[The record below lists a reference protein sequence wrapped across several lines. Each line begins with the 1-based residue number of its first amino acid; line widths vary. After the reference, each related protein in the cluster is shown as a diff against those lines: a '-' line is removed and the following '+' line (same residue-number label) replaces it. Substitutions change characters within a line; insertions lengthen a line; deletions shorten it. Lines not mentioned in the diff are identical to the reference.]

1 MTEHAY
7 GPTGAGTVMLD
18 LGPGT
23 GALVLYTPADLAG
36 REIEISPHTPDAR
49 RTHASV
55 RERPGNHGTR
65 YAAVYVGLAAGDYT
79 IWQDHDTPASTV
91 AVAGGQVTCHDWGGI
106 SP

>member
-7 GPTGAGTVMLD
+7 GATGAGTVLLD
-18 LGPGT
+18 LGTGT

-36 REIEISPHTPDAR
+36 REIEISPDTPGAP

-55 RERPGNHGTR
+55 RERPGTHGTR
-65 YAAVYVGLAAGDYT
+65 YAAVYAGLAAGDYT

-91 AVAGGQVTCHDWGGI
+91 TIAGGQVTCHDWV
-106 SP
+106 

>member
-18 LGPGT
+18 LGADT
-23 GALVLYTPADLAG
+23 GALVLYTPADLLG
-36 REIEISPHTPDAR
+36 REIEISPGAPHAPVAP

-65 YAAVYVGLAAGDYT
+65 YAAVYAGLAAGDYT

-91 AVAGGQVTCHDWGGI
+91 TIAGGQVTSHDWL
-106 SP
+106 

>member
-7 GPTGAGTVMLD
+7 GPTGVGTVILD
-18 LGPGT
+18 LGAGT
-23 GALVLYTPADLAG
+23 GALVLYTPAGLLG
-36 REIEISPHTPDAR
+36 REIEISPGAPHTSGAV

-55 RERPGNHGTR
+55 RERPGAHETR

-91 AVAGGQVTCHDWGGI
+91 TVAGGQVTNHDWV
-106 SP
+106 

>member
-36 REIEISPHTPDAR
+36 REIEISPVAPGAK

-55 RERPGNHGTR
+55 RARPWSGGTR
-65 YAAVYVGLAAGDYT
+65 YAAVYAGLAAGLYT
-79 IWQDHDTPASTV
+79 IWRDHDTPAGT
-91 AVAGGQVTCHDWGGI
+91 ATVAGGRVTAYDWV
-106 SP
+106 